1 MKILAFET
9 TDAVA
14 SVALY
19 LDDSTVCETTIDT
32 NLRHAESVL
41 PAAEALLSVHGLT
54 TADMD
59 AFAADV
65 GPGSFT
71 GVRIGVCMANALGAA
86 HQKPVI
92 AVNALEAI
100 AYRFRDINPPRNAIC
115 ALIDARNGNGYGAV
129 FQYRYDPA
137 RPDMYAQ
144 NVLTPPCACVVKDFL
159 KDLPKDCLTVGSAT
173 DFKVL
178 PSAEHVARIAASRT
192 GEKEI
197 APMYLKLSQAERMWN
212 A

>member
-19 LDDSTVCETTIDT
+19 LDGEVDCIAIETDR
-32 NLRHAESVL
+32 RHAESVL
-41 PAAEALLSVHGLT
+41 PAAEALLLKHGLKT
-54 TADMD
+54 DDMD
-59 AFAADV
+59 RFAADV

-92 AVNALEAI
+92 AVNALETL
-100 AYRFRDINPPRNAIC
+100 AYPYRQETVC
-115 ALIDARNGNGYGAV
+115 ALIDARNGNGYGVVYSNGMNLKAP
-129 FQYRYDPA
+129 Y
-137 RPDMYAQ
+137 
-144 NVLTPPCACVVKDFL
+144 ACVIDELVSELPVGCRMVGTATKD
-159 KDLPKDCLTVGSAT
+159 PK
-173 DFKVL
+173 L
-178 PSAEHVARIAASRT
+178 PSAADVARIAAERE

-197 APMYLKLSQAERMWN
+197 FPLYLKPSQAERMWN
-212 A
+212 Q

>member
-19 LDDSTVCETTIDT
+19 LDGEVLETVIDT
-32 NLRHAESVL
+32 DRRHAESVL
-41 PAAEALLSVHGLT
+41 PAAEELLSVHGLS

-86 HQKPVI
+86 HKKPVVAI
-92 AVNALEAI
+92 NALETLAFP
-100 AYRFRDINPPRNAIC
+100 YRERTVC

-129 FQYRYDPA
+129 YRSGE
-137 RPDMYAQ
+137 
-144 NVLTPPCACVVKDFL
+144 VLIAPCACVIADFTA
-159 KDLPKDCLTVGSAT
+159 DLPNDCRMVGTAT
-173 DFKVL
+173 NDPKL
-178 PSAEHVARIAASRT
+178 PSAAAVAAIASERI

-197 APMYLKLSQAERMWN
+197 APLYLKLSQAERMWN
-212 A
+212 K

>member
-19 LDDSTVCETTIDT
+19 LDGITDETVIDT
-32 NLRHAESVL
+32 DKRHAESVL
-41 PAAEALLSVHGLT
+41 PAAEALLYKHRLT

-86 HQKPVI
+86 HNKPVVAI
-92 AVNALEAI
+92 NALEAL
-100 AYRFRDINPPRNAIC
+100 AHPYEGETVC

-129 FQYRYDPA
+129 YRNGA
-137 RPDMYAQ
+137 A
-144 NVLTPPCACVVKDFL
+144 LKEPCACVIDTFL
-159 KDLPKDCLTVGSAT
+159 RDLPETCRMVGTAT
-173 DFKVL
+173 DDPKL
-178 PSAEHVARIAASRT
+178 PSAKDVACIAAERA
-192 GEKEI
+192 GEKEVS
-197 APMYLKLSQAERMWN
+197 PLYLKLSQAERMWN

>member
-14 SVALY
+14 SVALFV
-19 LDDSTVCETTIDT
+19 DGTVYESRIDT
-32 NLRHAESVL
+32 DKRHAESVM
-41 PAAEALLSVHGLT
+41 PAAEALLSAHDLRVC
-54 TADMD
+54 DMD

-71 GVRIGVCMANALGAA
+71 GVRIGVCNANALGAA
-86 HQKPVI
+86 LNKPVI
-92 AVNALEAI
+92 AVNALETL
-100 AYRFRDINPPRNAIC
+100 AYPFRNETVC

-129 FQYRYDPA
+129 
-137 RPDMYAQ
+137 YAAQ
-144 NVLTPPCACVVKDFL
+144 EVLVAPCACVIDDFTAG
-159 KDLPKDCLTVGSAT
+159 LPDACRMVGSAT
-173 DFKVL
+173 ETPEL
-178 PSAEHVARIAASRT
+178 PSAANVARIAADRL

-197 APMYLKLSQAERMWN
+197 APLYLKLSQAERMWN

>member
-19 LDDSTVCETTIDT
+19 LDGEVFESVIDT
-32 NLRHAESVL
+32 DRRHAESVL
-41 PAAEALLSVHGLT
+41 PAAEALLSAHGFT

-71 GVRIGVCMANALGAA
+71 GVRIGVCTANALGAA
-86 HQKPVI
+86 HRKPVI
-92 AVNALEAI
+92 AVNSLETI
-100 AYRFRDINPPRNAIC
+100 AYRFRDVIPHRDAVC

-129 FQYRYDPA
+129 FRNSDCEP
-137 RPDMYAQ
+137 YAQ
-144 NVLTPPCACVVKDFL
+144 TESIPPCACVIAEFVSNLPDDCFL
-159 KDLPKDCLTVGSAT
+159 VGSAT

-178 PSAEHVARIAASRT
+178 PSAEHVARIAASRQ

>member
-19 LDDSTVCETTIDT
+19 LDGAIDCTVIETDR
-32 NLRHAESVL
+32 RHAESVL
-41 PAAEALLSVHGLT
+41 PAAEALLSGHGLT

-59 AFAADV
+59 LFAADA

-86 HQKPVI
+86 HGKPVV
-92 AVNALEAI
+92 AVNALETL
-100 AYRFRDINPPRNAIC
+100 AYPYREETVC
-115 ALIDARNGNGYGAV
+115 ALIDARNGNAYGAV
-129 FQYRYDPA
+129 YENGAVRIA
-137 RPDMYAQ
+137 
-144 NVLTPPCACVVKDFL
+144 PCACVIDDFTANL
-159 KDLPKDCLTVGSAT
+159 DTDCRMVGTATNDPK
-173 DFKVL
+173 L
-178 PSAEHVARIAASRT
+178 PSAADVARIAANRT

-197 APMYLKLSQAERMWN
+197 APLYLKLSQAERMWN
-212 A
+212 K

>member
-9 TDAVA
+9 TDSIA

-19 LDDSTVCETTIDT
+19 SDGEVFETVIESDK
-32 NLRHAESVL
+32 RHAESVL
-41 PAAEALLSVHGLT
+41 PAAEALLSAHGLS

-71 GVRIGVCMANALGAA
+71 GVRIGVCTANALAAA
-86 HQKPVI
+86 HGKPVV
-92 AVNALEAI
+92 AVNALETLAFP
-100 AYRFRDINPPRNAIC
+100 YGVETVC

-129 FQYRYDPA
+129 YRNG
-137 RPDMYAQ
+137 RPID
-144 NVLTPPCACVVKDFL
+144 PPCACVIDTFVSA
-159 KDLPKDCLTVGSAT
+159 LPAACRMVGTAT
-173 DFKVL
+173 QDPQM
-178 PSAEHVARIAASRT
+178 PSAACVARLAAEKQ

-197 APMYLKLSQAERMWN
+197 APLYLKLSQAERMWN

>member
-19 LDDSTVCETTIDT
+19 LDGKIYETVIDT
-32 NLRHAESVL
+32 DRRHAESVL
-41 PAAEALLSVHGLT
+41 PAADALLSEHGLS

-71 GVRIGVCMANALGAA
+71 GVRIGVCMANALSAA
-86 HQKPVI
+86 HKKPVV
-92 AVNALEAI
+92 AVNALEAL
-100 AYRFRDINPPRNAIC
+100 AYPYQSETVC

-129 FQYRYDPA
+129 YRNGEILKA
-137 RPDMYAQ
+137 
-144 NVLTPPCACVVKDFL
+144 PCACVIADFTA
-159 KDLPKDCLTVGSAT
+159 DLPEDCRMVGTAT
-173 DFKVL
+173 NDPKL
-178 PSAEHVARIAASRT
+178 PSASAVASIAANRT

-197 APMYLKLSQAERMWN
+197 VPLYLRLSQAERMWN

>member
-19 LDDSTVCETTIDT
+19 LDGEIFETMIDT
-32 NLRHAESVL
+32 DRRHAESVL
-41 PAAEALLSVHGLT
+41 PAAETLLCAHGLS

-71 GVRIGVCMANALGAA
+71 GVRIGVCMANALGMA
-86 HQKPVI
+86 HSKPVV
-92 AVNALEAI
+92 AVNALETL
-100 AYRFRDINPPRNAIC
+100 AYPFRNEAVC

-129 FQYRYDPA
+129 FSHKET
-137 RPDMYAQ
+137 
-144 NVLTPPCACVVKDFL
+144 VKPPCACVIADFAA
-159 KDLPKDCLTVGSAT
+159 DLPEDCRLVGTAT
-173 DFKVL
+173 NDPKM
-178 PSAEHVARIAASRT
+178 PSAKAVAAIAAERK

-197 APMYLKLSQAERMWN
+197 APLYLKLSQAERLWN

>member
-19 LDDSTVCETTIDT
+19 LDGEVFETVINTD
-32 NLRHAESVL
+32 LRHAESVL
-41 PAAEALLSVHGLT
+41 PAAEALLSVHNLS

-92 AVNALEAI
+92 PVNALEAL
-100 AYRFRDINPPRNAIC
+100 AFPYRGQNIC
-115 ALIDARNGNGYGAV
+115 ALIDARNGNGYGAL
-129 FQYRYDPA
+129 YRNG
-137 RPDMYAQ
+137 M
-144 NVLTPPCACVVKDFL
+144 VLTEPCACVIDDFTAN
-159 KDLPKDCLTVGSAT
+159 LPEDCRLVGTAT
-173 DFKVL
+173 NDPQM
-178 PSAEHVARIAASRT
+178 PSAASVARIAAERN
-192 GEKEI
+192 GEEEI
-197 APMYLKLSQAERMWN
+197 VPLYIKLSQAERMWN
-212 A
+212 K

>member
-9 TDAVA
+9 TDTVA

-19 LDDSTVCETTIDT
+19 LDGRVIETVIDSTM
-32 NLRHAESVL
+32 RHAVSVL
-41 PAAEALLSVHGLT
+41 PAAQALLADAGLK

-86 HQKPVI
+86 HKKPVI
-92 AVNALEAI
+92 AVNALEAL
-100 AYRFRDINPPRNAIC
+100 AYKMRDAVPESTGTVC

-129 FQYRYDPA
+129 YRYRYNRETDLY
-137 RPDMYAQ
+137 DVQ
-144 NVLTPPCACVVKDFL
+144 ILTPPCACVVSEFIKE
-159 KDLPKDCLTVGSAT
+159 LPADCRIVGTAT
-173 DFKVL
+173 EFPIL
-178 PSAEHVARIAASRT
+178 PAAESVARIAAQRT
-192 GEKEI
+192 GDRRI
-197 APMYLKLSQAERMWN
+197 APLYLKLSQAERMWN

>member
-9 TDAVA
+9 TDAIA

-19 LDDSTVCETTIDT
+19 LDGEVFETVIDT
-32 NLRHAESVL
+32 DRRHAESVL
-41 PAAEALLSVHGLT
+41 PAAEDLLAAYNLS

-86 HQKPVI
+86 HRKPVV
-92 AVNALEAI
+92 AVNALEAL
-100 AYRFRDINPPRNAIC
+100 AFPYRDQTVC

-129 FQYRYDPA
+129 YH
-137 RPDMYAQ
+137 
-144 NVLTPPCACVVKDFL
+144 NGTVLTAPCACVIADFTAN
-159 KDLPKDCLTVGSAT
+159 LPDDCRMVGTAT
-173 DFKVL
+173 NDPQL
-178 PSAEHVARIAASRT
+178 PSAAAVARIAAERQ

-197 APMYLKLSQAERMWN
+197 APLYLKLSQAERMWN
-212 A
+212 K

>member
-19 LDDSTVCETTIDT
+19 LDGETDQTVIETDR
-32 NLRHAESVL
+32 RHAESVL
-41 PAAEALLSVHGLT
+41 PAAESLLERHGLV

-86 HQKPVI
+86 HNKPVV
-92 AVNALEAI
+92 AVNALEILAHPY
-100 AYRFRDINPPRNAIC
+100 ADETVC
-115 ALIDARNGNGYGAV
+115 ALIDARNGNGYGAL
-129 FQYRYDPA
+129 YRNGD
-137 RPDMYAQ
+137 
-144 NVLTPPCACVVKDFL
+144 VLKPPCACVIDAFL
-159 KDLPKDCLTVGSAT
+159 SELPENCRTVGTAT
-173 DFKVL
+173 DDPKL
-178 PSAEHVARIAASRT
+178 PAAIDAALIAAKRT

-197 APMYLKLSQAERMWN
+197 SPLYLKLSQAERMWN

>member
-19 LDDSTVCETTIDT
+19 LDGTVYETIIQTD
-32 NLRHAESVL
+32 LRHAESVL
-41 PAAEALLSVHGLT
+41 PAAEALLTGHGMT

-92 AVNALEAI
+92 AVNSLEAI
-100 AYRFRDINPPRNAIC
+100 AYRFRDAHPQRNAIC

-144 NVLTPPCACVVKDFL
+144 NVLMPPCACVVDDFL
-159 KDLPKDCLTVGSAT
+159 KDLPENCLTVGSAT
-173 DFKVL
+173 DFKVF
-178 PSAEHVARIAASRT
+178 PSAEHVARIAASRA

-197 APMYLKLSQAERMWN
+197 VPMYLKLSQAERMWQS
-212 A
+212 

>member
-1 MKILAFET
+1 MNILAFET

-19 LDDSTVCETTIDT
+19 RNGEVFETVIDT
-32 NLRHAESVL
+32 DRRHAESVL
-41 PAAEALLSVHGLT
+41 PAAEALLSAHGLS

-59 AFAADV
+59 VFAADV

-71 GVRIGVCMANALGAA
+71 GVRIGVCMANALAAA
-86 HQKPVI
+86 HRKPAV
-92 AVNALEAI
+92 AVNALEAL
-100 AYRFRDINPPRNAIC
+100 AEPFGNETVC

-129 FQYRYDPA
+129 FHSGEA
-137 RPDMYAQ
+137 IKA
-144 NVLTPPCACVVKDFL
+144 PCACVLDEFTA
-159 KDLPKDCLTVGSAT
+159 DLPGNCRMTGSAT
-173 DFKVL
+173 GDPKL
-178 PSAEHVARIAASRT
+178 PSAASVARIAAKRT

-197 APMYLKLSQAERMWN
+197 APLYLKLSQAERLYK

>member
-19 LDDSTVCETTIDT
+19 VDGTVFETVIATD
-32 NLRHAESVL
+32 LRHAESVL
-41 PAAEALLSVHGLT
+41 PAAEALLSAHGLS

-86 HQKPVI
+86 HHKSVV
-92 AVNALEAI
+92 AVNALEALVYP
-100 AYRFRDINPPRNAIC
+100 YREETVC

-129 FQYRYDPA
+129 
-137 RPDMYAQ
+137 YAAGE
-144 NVLTPPCACVVKDFL
+144 PIKAPCACVIADFTA
-159 KDLPKDCLTVGSAT
+159 DLPADCRMVGTAT
-173 DFKVL
+173 DTPEL
-178 PSAEHVARIAASRT
+178 PSAASVARIAAGRE

-197 APMYLKLSQAERMWN
+197 APLYLKLSQAERLWKS
-212 A
+212 

>member
-19 LDDSTVCETTIDT
+19 LDGEVFETVIDT
-32 NLRHAESVL
+32 DRRHAESVL
-41 PAAEALLSVHGLT
+41 PAAEKLLSVHGLST
-54 TADMD
+54 DDMD

-86 HQKPVI
+86 HQKPVV
-92 AVNALEAI
+92 AVNALEALVYP
-100 AYRFRDINPPRNAIC
+100 YREQTVC

-129 FQYRYDPA
+129 YR
-137 RPDMYAQ
+137 
-144 NVLTPPCACVVKDFL
+144 NGEVLIAPCACVIDDFTTN
-159 KDLPKDCLTVGSAT
+159 LPDDCRMVGTATNDPQMSSAT
-173 DFKVL
+173 
-178 PSAEHVARIAASRT
+178 AVAAIASKRT
-192 GEKEI
+192 GDKEI
-197 APMYLKLSQAERMWN
+197 APLYLKLSQAERMWKE
-212 A
+212 

>member
-9 TDAVA
+9 TDSIA

-19 LDDSTVCETTIDT
+19 SDGEVFETVIESDK
-32 NLRHAESVL
+32 RHAESVL
-41 PAAEALLSVHGLT
+41 PAAEALLCEHGLS

-71 GVRIGVCMANALGAA
+71 GVRIGVCTANALGAA
-86 HQKPVI
+86 HGRPVV
-92 AVNALEAI
+92 AVNALETLAFP
-100 AYRFRDINPPRNAIC
+100 YRKETVC

-129 FQYRYDPA
+129 YRNGQPIK
-137 RPDMYAQ
+137 
-144 NVLTPPCACVVKDFL
+144 PPCACVVADFL
-159 KDLPKDCLTVGSAT
+159 ADLPENCRMVGTAT
-173 DFKVL
+173 NNPQL
-178 PSAEHVARIAASRT
+178 PSAACAARLAAEKQ

-197 APMYLKLSQAERMWN
+197 VPLYLKLSQAERMWN

>member
-1 MKILAFET
+1 MKVLAFET

-19 LDDSTVCETTIDT
+19 LDGITDQIVIDT
-32 NLRHAESVL
+32 DKRHAESVL
-41 PAAEALLSVHGLT
+41 PAAEALLNKHNLT

-86 HQKPVI
+86 HKKPVI
-92 AVNALEAI
+92 AVNALEAL
-100 AYRFRDINPPRNAIC
+100 AHPYESKTVC

-129 FQYRYDPA
+129 YQDGSALRA
-137 RPDMYAQ
+137 
-144 NVLTPPCACVVKDFL
+144 PCACVIDDFL
-159 KDLPKDCLTVGSAT
+159 ADLPEGCRMVGTAT
-173 DFKVL
+173 DDPKL
-178 PSAEHVARIAASRT
+178 PAAKDVACIAAGRA
-192 GEKEI
+192 GETEVS
-197 APMYLKLSQAERMWN
+197 PLYLKLSQAERMWN
-212 A
+212 V

>member
-9 TDAVA
+9 TDAIA

-19 LDDSTVCETTIDT
+19 LDGEVFETVIDT
-32 NLRHAESVL
+32 DKRHAESVL
-41 PAAEALLSVHGLT
+41 PAAEALLSAHGIS

-71 GVRIGVCMANALGAA
+71 GVRIGVCTANALGAA
-86 HQKPVI
+86 HNKPVV
-92 AVNALEAI
+92 AVNALESL
-100 AYRFRDINPPRNAIC
+100 AYPYRDQTVC

-129 FQYRYDPA
+129 YRNG
-137 RPDMYAQ
+137 Q
-144 NVLTPPCACVVKDFL
+144 TVVPPCACVMDDFTANWPENCRMVGTGPA
-159 KDLPKDCLTVGSAT
+159 DPILPAASC
-173 DFKVL
+173 
-178 PSAEHVARIAASRT
+178 VARIAAERQ
-192 GEKEI
+192 GEKGI
-197 APMYLKLSQAERMWN
+197 APLYLKPSQAERMWK

>member
-14 SVALY
+14 SVAIL
-19 LDDSTVCETTIDT
+19 LDGEVFETVIDT
-32 NLRHAESVL
+32 DRRHAESVL
-41 PAAEALLSVHGLT
+41 PAVEALLSEHGLS

-86 HQKPVI
+86 HHKPVV
-92 AVNALEAI
+92 AVDALETL
-100 AYRFRDINPPRNAIC
+100 AYPYRGETVC
-115 ALIDARNGNGYGAV
+115 ALIDARNGNGYGAL
-129 FQYRYDPA
+129 YR
-137 RPDMYAQ
+137 
-144 NVLTPPCACVVKDFL
+144 NGESIKPPCACVIAEFAS
-159 KDLPKDCLTVGSAT
+159 DLPENCRMVGTAT
-173 DFKVL
+173 DDPQL
-178 PSAEHVARIAASRT
+178 PSAANVARIAAARA

-197 APMYLKLSQAERMWN
+197 APLYLKLSQAERMWK

>member
-1 MKILAFET
+1 MKILALET
-9 TDAVA
+9 TDTVA

-19 LDDSTVCETTIDT
+19 LDGEVYEAVIYSDK
-32 NLRHAESVL
+32 RHAESVL
-41 PAAEALLSVHGLT
+41 PAAETLLSAHGLT

-59 AFAADV
+59 TFAADV

-86 HQKPVI
+86 HHKPVV
-92 AVNALEAI
+92 AVNALEAL
-100 AYRFRDINPPRNAIC
+100 AYSHRNETVC

-129 FQYRYDPA
+129 YRNGEILKA
-137 RPDMYAQ
+137 
-144 NVLTPPCACVVKDFL
+144 PCACVIDDFTANL
-159 KDLPKDCLTVGSAT
+159 SKDCRMIGTAT
-173 DFKVL
+173 NDPKM
-178 PSAEHVARIAASRT
+178 PSAATAACIAAERR

-197 APMYLKLSQAERMWN
+197 APLYLKLSQAERMWH

>member
-19 LDDSTVCETTIDT
+19 LDGDVYETVIDT
-32 NLRHAESVL
+32 DRRHAESVL
-41 PAAEALLSVHGLT
+41 PAAEALLSAHGLR

-86 HQKPVI
+86 HKKPVV
-92 AVNALEAI
+92 AVDALETL
-100 AYRFRDINPPRNAIC
+100 AYPYRNETVC

-129 FQYRYDPA
+129 FENGA
-137 RPDMYAQ
+137 AAK
-144 NVLTPPCACVVKDFL
+144 PPCACVIAEFTA
-159 KDLPKDCLTVGSAT
+159 DLPASCRMTGTAT
-173 DFKVL
+173 EDLKL
-178 PSAEHVARIAASRT
+178 PSAANVARIAATRT

-197 APMYLKLSQAERMWN
+197 APLYLKLSQAERMWK

>member
-19 LDDSTVCETTIDT
+19 LDGETDQTIIDT
-32 NLRHAESVL
+32 DRRHAESVL
-41 PAAEALLSVHGLT
+41 PAAEALLCAHGLT

-59 AFAADV
+59 SFAADV

-86 HQKPVI
+86 HRKPVV
-92 AVNALEAI
+92 AVNALEALTRP
-100 AYRFRDINPPRNAIC
+100 YPGETVC

-129 FQYRYDPA
+129 YRDGTA
-137 RPDMYAQ
+137 I
-144 NVLTPPCACVVKDFL
+144 VPPCACVIDEFL
-159 KDLPKDCLTVGSAT
+159 KELPENCRMVGTAT
-173 DFKVL
+173 DDPKL
-178 PSAEHVARIAASRT
+178 PAAKDAALIAAERA
-192 GEKEI
+192 GEAEI
-197 APMYLKLSQAERMWN
+197 SPLYLKLSQAERMWN

>member
-1 MKILAFET
+1 MKILALET

-19 LDDSTVCETTIDT
+19 LDGEVFETVIDT
-32 NLRHAESVL
+32 NKRHAESVL
-41 PAAEALLSVHGLT
+41 LAAVELLSAHGLS

-86 HQKPVI
+86 HGKPVV
-92 AVNALEAI
+92 AVDALETL
-100 AYRFRDINPPRNAIC
+100 AYPYREQTVC
-115 ALIDARNGNGYGAV
+115 TLIDARNGNGYGAV
-129 FQYRYDPA
+129 YR
-137 RPDMYAQ
+137 
-144 NVLTPPCACVVKDFL
+144 NGEVLTAPCACVIADFTAN
-159 KDLPKDCLTVGSAT
+159 LPDGCRLVGTAT
-173 DFKVL
+173 NDPKL
-178 PSAEHVARIAASRT
+178 PAAAAVAAIAAERT

-197 APMYLKLSQAERMWN
+197 APLYLKLSQAERMWKE
-212 A
+212 

>member
-1 MKILAFET
+1 MKLLAFET

-19 LDDSTVCETTIDT
+19 LDGEVFETVLSTDK
-32 NLRHAESVL
+32 RHAESVL
-41 PAAEALLSVHGLT
+41 PAAEALLSAHGLST
-54 TADMD
+54 SDMD

-86 HQKPVI
+86 HRKPVV
-92 AVNALEAI
+92 AVNALEAL
-100 AYRFRDINPPRNAIC
+100 AYPHADETVC
-115 ALIDARNGNGYGAV
+115 ALIDARNGNGYGAL
-129 FQYRYDPA
+129 Y
-137 RPDMYAQ
+137 Q
-144 NVLTPPCACVVKDFL
+144 NGEALVAPCACVIAEFTAN
-159 KDLPKDCLTVGSAT
+159 LPEGCRRIGTGT
-173 DFKVL
+173 DNPAL
-178 PSAEHVARIAASRT
+178 PSAANVARIAATRC

-197 APMYLKLSQAERMWN
+197 SPLYLKLSQAERMWN

>member
-19 LDDSTVCETTIDT
+19 LDGEVFETVINTD
-32 NLRHAESVL
+32 LRHAESVL
-41 PAAEALLSVHGLT
+41 PAAEALLSVHNLS

-59 AFAADV
+59 AFTADV

-92 AVNALEAI
+92 PVNALEAL
-100 AYRFRDINPPRNAIC
+100 AFPYREQTVC
-115 ALIDARNGNGYGAV
+115 ALIDARNGNGYGAL
-129 FQYRYDPA
+129 YRNG
-137 RPDMYAQ
+137 M
-144 NVLTPPCACVVKDFL
+144 VLTEPCACVIDDFTTNL
-159 KDLPKDCLTVGSAT
+159 SEDCRMVGTAT
-173 DFKVL
+173 NDPQI
-178 PSAEHVARIAASRT
+178 PSAASVARIAVERH
-192 GEKEI
+192 GEEEI
-197 APMYLKLSQAERMWN
+197 VPLYLKLSQAERMWK

>member
-19 LDDSTVCETTIDT
+19 LDGEVFETGIDT
-32 NLRHAESVL
+32 DRRHAESVL
-41 PAAEALLSVHGLT
+41 PAAEELLSAHDLS
-54 TADMD
+54 TADMN

-86 HQKPVI
+86 HDKPVVS
-92 AVNALEAI
+92 VNALEAL
-100 AYRFRDINPPRNAIC
+100 AFPHRGQTVC
-115 ALIDARNGNGYGAV
+115 SLIDARNGNGYGAA
-129 FQYRYDPA
+129 YR
-137 RPDMYAQ
+137 
-144 NVLTPPCACVVKDFL
+144 NGEVLIEPCACVISDFIA
-159 KDLPKDCLTVGSAT
+159 KLPTDCILVGTAT
-173 DFKVL
+173 NDPKL
-178 PSAEHVARIAASRT
+178 PSAASVARIAAERR

-197 APMYLKLSQAERMWN
+197 APLYLKLSQAERMWN
-212 A
+212 K